1 MAGELAGA
9 GAVQKAGCPGV
20 AGGAILRNCGTTKED
35 AMAEQPA
42 IREVVAVFDS
52 REALENAIEDLQS
65 NGFDRT
71 QLSLLARRD
80 AVEEQLRQPLTDVRE
95 VADDPATPR
104 SEPLERP
111 DVGNVMGVAVGT
123 PAAFAALAT
132 AGVIALAGGPL
143 AGIAIGALAAG
154 GGVGALGGLLAKSF
168 NDQVVADFEQQI
180 ERGGILL
187 WVSLRSPEQEAEAR
201 RILAR
206 HVKGEV
212 RVHEVATDTAPRRS
226 TAPLE

>member
-1 MAGELAGA
+1 M
-9 GAVQKAGCPGV
+9 
-20 AGGAILRNCGTTKED
+20 T
-35 AMAEQPA
+35 EQAA

-65 NGFDRT
+65 TGFDRT
-71 QLSLLARRD
+71 QLSLLASRET
-80 AVEEQLRQPLTDVRE
+80 VEEQLQHPLTDVQD

-111 DVGNVMGVAVGT
+111 DVGNVMGVAVGP

-143 AGIAIGALAAG
+143 AGIAVGALAAG
-154 GGVGALGGLLAKSF
+154 GGVGALGALLAKGF
-168 NDQVVADFEQQI
+168 NDQVAAEFRGQI

-187 WVSLRSPEQEAEAR
+187 WVSLRDPGQEEGAR
-201 RILAR
+201 AILAR
-206 HVKGEV
+206 HARGEV
-212 RVHEVATDTAPRRS
+212 RTHDVAA
-226 TAPLE
+226 

>member
-1 MAGELAGA
+1 M
-9 GAVQKAGCPGV
+9 
-20 AGGAILRNCGTTKED
+20 T
-35 AMAEQPA
+35 EQAA

-65 NGFDRT
+65 TGFDRT
-71 QLSLLARRD
+71 QLSLLASRD
-80 AVEEQLRQPLTDVRE
+80 TVEEQLQHPLTDVQD

-111 DVGNVMGVAVGT
+111 DVGNVMGVAVGP

-143 AGIAIGALAAG
+143 AGIAVGALAAG
-154 GGVGALGGLLAKSF
+154 GGVGALGALLAKSF
-168 NDQVVADFEQQI
+168 NDQVVADFQDQI

-187 WVSLRSPEQEAEAR
+187 WVSLREPEQEAGAR
-201 RILAR
+201 EILAR
-206 HVKGEV
+206 HASGEV
-212 RVHEVATDTAPRRS
+212 RTHEVAP
-226 TAPLE
+226 

>member
-1 MAGELAGA
+1 M
-9 GAVQKAGCPGV
+9 
-20 AGGAILRNCGTTKED
+20 T
-35 AMAEQPA
+35 EQAA
-42 IREVVAVFDS
+42 IREMVAVFDS

-71 QLSLLARRD
+71 QLSLLASRD
-80 AVEEQLRQPLTDVRE
+80 TVEEQLRHPVADVHE

-111 DVGNVMGVAVGT
+111 DVGNVMGVAVGP

-143 AGIAIGALAAG
+143 AGIAVGALAAG
-154 GGVGALGGLLAKSF
+154 GGVGALLAKSF
-168 NDQVVADFEQQI
+168 NDQVVADFQDQI

-187 WVSLRSPEQEAEAR
+187 WVSLRAPEQEAEAR
-201 RILAR
+201 GILAR
-206 HVKGEV
+206 HATGEV
-212 RVHEVATDTAPRRS
+212 RVHEVAA
-226 TAPLE
+226 